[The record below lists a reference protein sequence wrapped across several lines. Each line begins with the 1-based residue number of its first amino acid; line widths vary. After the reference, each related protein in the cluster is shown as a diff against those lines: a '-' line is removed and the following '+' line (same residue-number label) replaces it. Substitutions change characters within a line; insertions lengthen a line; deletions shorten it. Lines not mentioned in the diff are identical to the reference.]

1 MVTGQWKRKLLHA
14 NMISTKEG
22 RVISMKN
29 IQAKIQTFAGAMM
42 VPVILLVLVGFF
54 VGIGSAFTNYIL
66 PEGTLLYKLFSM
78 ITSMGFMFMNNLQ
91 LWFAVAIAFTL
102 AKKEKGWAAFAGLI
116 MYFCYVCCIQN
127 WASMAGWTAE
137 STTVEALMES
147 GYTEQAALNF
157 NALWTNALGFF
168 TYNMG
173 IFSGIICGLLTAA
186 IHNRFVDTKLPA
198 MFAFFAGTKFVIIMV
213 AVFAIPAALV
223 TYYVWPY
230 IAMVLQGITG
240 FIGRSGLFG
249 TFLFGTLDKALLPFG
264 IHHLIAFPIE
274 YSSVGGTMT
283 IDGVVYEGVKNII
296 NGQAASATAAGY
308 ITRNFTNGRLLF
320 QLAGLPGAAFAMY
333 RCAKPENRKKVAS
346 LLIPA
351 VFTLAMVGIS
361 EPIEY
366 TFLFV
371 APALYW
377 LVYAPLC
384 GLCYV
389 LAEVFKISI
398 NGTALFFMIPNLFQ
412 PQKVH
417 AMAAIWLLPLTFIV
431 YYFAFKFVI
440 TKFNLKTPGRE
451 DAAIKLMSKKE
462 YNELK
467 DKKDAKDSK
476 DADAEEKLE
485 VRIIEAL
492 GGADNILNVT
502 CCATR
507 LRVTLKDE
515 SLMAPDDAW
524 KEYLEALGVVHVKGS
539 VQIIYGVRVQEI
551 TTRVKDILHMD

>member
-1 MVTGQWKRKLLHA
+1 
-14 NMISTKEG
+14 
-22 RVISMKN
+22 MKK

-66 PEGTLLYKLFSM
+66 PEGTIFHKLFTM
-78 ITSMGFMFMNNLQ
+78 ITNLGFMFMNNLQ

-102 AKKEKGWAAFAGLI
+102 AKKEKGWAAFAGMI
-116 MYFCYVCCIQN
+116 MFFCYVRGIEG
-127 WASMAGWTAE
+127 WAAISGWNAD
-137 STTVEALMES
+137 TTSVEALVAT
-147 GYTEQAALNF
+147 GYSQEAAMNF
-157 NALWTNALGFF
+157 NSLWSSSLGIF

-173 IFSGIICGLLTAA
+173 IFSGLISGLLTAA
-186 IHNRFVDTKLPA
+186 IHNKFVDTKLPA

-213 AVFAIPAALV
+213 SLISIPVAIA
-223 TYYVWPY
+223 TYYIWPY
-230 IAMVLQGITG
+230 IASALQGITG
-240 FIGRSGLFG
+240 FIGSSGLFG

-274 YSSVGGTMT
+274 YSSVGGTMM
-283 IDGVVYEGVKNII
+283 IDGTLYEGVKNII
-296 NGQAASATAAGY
+296 NGQAASATATEY
-308 ITRNFTNGRLLF
+308 IVRNFTNGRLLF

-333 RCAKPENRKKVAS
+333 RAAKPENRKKVAA
-346 LLIPA
+346 LLVPA

-371 APALYW
+371 APGLYW

-389 LAEVFKISI
+389 LAEVFRISI

-417 AMAAIWLLPLTFIV
+417 AMAAIWLLPLTFAMF
-431 YYFAFKFVI
+431 YFIFSFVI
-440 TKFNLKTPGRE
+440 KKFNLKTPGRE
-451 DAAIKLMSKKE
+451 DAEIKLMSKKE
-462 YNELK
+462 YNEIK
-467 DKKDAKDSK
+467 DREGQEKAKDGSESL
-476 DADAEEKLE
+476 EE
-485 VRIIEAL
+485 RIIEAL
-492 GGADNILNVT
+492 GGADNIVNVT

-507 LRVTLKDE
+507 LRVNLKDE
-515 SLMAPDDAW
+515 SLMAPDASW
-524 KEYLEALGVVHVKGS
+524 KEYLEALGVVHVKDS
-539 VQIIYGVRVQEI
+539 VQIIYGVRVQNI
-551 TTRVKDILHMD
+551 TTGVKDILHMD

>member
-1 MVTGQWKRKLLHA
+1 
-14 NMISTKEG
+14 
-22 RVISMKN
+22 
-29 IQAKIQTFAGAMM
+29 
-42 VPVILLVLVGFF
+42 
-54 VGIGSAFTNYIL
+54 
-66 PEGTLLYKLFSM
+66 
-78 ITSMGFMFMNNLQ
+78 
-91 LWFAVAIAFTL
+91 
-102 AKKEKGWAAFAGLI
+102 
-116 MYFCYVCCIQN
+116 
-127 WASMAGWTAE
+127 
-137 STTVEALMES
+137 
-147 GYTEQAALNF
+147 
-157 NALWTNALGFF
+157 
-168 TYNMG
+168 
-173 IFSGIICGLLTAA
+173 
-186 IHNRFVDTKLPA
+186 
-198 MFAFFAGTKFVIIMV
+198 
-213 AVFAIPAALV
+213 
-223 TYYVWPY
+223 
-230 IAMVLQGITG
+230 
-240 FIGRSGLFG
+240 
-249 TFLFGTLDKALLPFG
+249 
-264 IHHLIAFPIE
+264 
-274 YSSVGGTMT
+274 MT

-296 NGQAASATAAGY
+296 NGQAASATATGY

-333 RCAKPENRKKVAS
+333 RCAKPENRKKVAA

-417 AMAAIWLLPLTFIV
+417 AMAAIWLLPLTFVV

-467 DKKDAKDSK
+467 DKKDAKEE
-476 DADAEEKLE
+476 DAADGEEELE

-492 GGADNILNVT
+492 GGADNIQNVT

-515 SLMAPDDAW
+515 TLMASDEAW
-524 KEYLEALGVVHVKGS
+524 KEYLEALGVVHVKDS
-539 VQIIYGVRVQEI
+539 VQIIYGVRVQGI